1 MNILIP
7 HSWLLEHL
15 ETTATPQQIQELL
28 SLSGPSVERI
38 YDKDGEPVYDIEVT
52 TNRVDSMCV
61 RGIAREAAVIL
72 SEAGIP
78 SQLKSVSHAVPV
90 IGEQQLTLPH
100 VIDKEG
106 LCKRTLAV
114 VLSNVSHAPTPDWMA
129 KRLTWIEQNIHDA
142 MIDITNYVTHE
153 LGHPCHA
160 FDYDKVMKLGGTIEV
175 RTAQAGQTFTTLD
188 GASFTTVGGEIV
200 FTNAS
205 GEIIDFPAIKGTAN
219 TSVDKSTQNVLF
231 WIESLPAEKVRHGS
245 MSHAIRTVA
254 AQLNEKN
261 VDPCMADDVVKK
273 AIELYTSICGAQQAS
288 DVLDVFVHKPQPQ
301 IITVPLSTCSRYLGI
316 ELPVA
321 QIKDILIKLGCIVE
335 VSADTLVVTP
345 PTFRPDITI
354 PADIVEE
361 IARIYGYHRLPS
373 VLMDTAIPTI
383 YPQGVDFALESK
395 TKRFLATVGLQ
406 EVFTYSLVSEKIA
419 QESGYSLDEHLALQ
433 NPLTED
439 RVYLRRT
446 LIPSLREV
454 CTANPQRSQLSV
466 FEFAHTYQPSRG
478 ELPQQDMHLTLYIQL
493 PYRAARGI
501 LEVYARQVLFM
512 PELTIKS
519 MAGAPQGTILVATA
533 NSEHT
538 LGTIE
543 VDSFGATCIDLVWRE
558 VLKHARKHPE
568 YHPQPKYPAITED
581 LTFTLHHAVT
591 VGSVIETI
599 RGIDPLI
606 HSVDLLGL
614 YKKNTSFRITYLDV
628 SKPLSSAEVEPLRK
642 KIVAVIAE
650 KQLGV
655 LVGELT

>member
-15 ETTATPQQIQELL
+15 ETSATPQQIQELL

-38 YDKDGEPVYDIEVT
+38 YDKDGEFVYDIEVT

-78 SQLKSVSHAVPV
+78 SHLKPLTHTVTPIREPQLP
-90 IGEQQLTLPH
+90 LPQ
-100 VIDKEG
+100 VIDTEG

-114 VLSNVSHAPTPDWMA
+114 VLSHVSHAATPAWMA
-129 KRLTWIEQNIHDA
+129 KRLTLIEQTIHDA

-160 FDYDKVMKLGGTIEV
+160 FDYDKIMKLGGTIEV
-175 RTAQAGQTFTTLD
+175 KTASAGQTFTTLD

-200 FTNAS
+200 FTNAA

-219 TSVDKSTQNVLF
+219 TSVDESTENVLF
-231 WIESLPAEKVRHGS
+231 WIESLPADKVRHGS

-261 VDPCMADDVVKK
+261 VDPCMADDVLKK
-273 AIELYTSICGAQQAS
+273 AVELYVSLCGAQQAS
-288 DVLDVFVHKPQPQ
+288 NVFDVFVHKPQPQ
-301 IITVPLSTCSRYLGI
+301 MISVPLSTCTRYLGI
-316 ELPVA
+316 ELAVT
-321 QIKDILIKLGCIVE
+321 QIKDILIKLGCSVE
-335 VSADTLVVTP
+335 VSTDTLIVTP

-354 PADIVEE
+354 PADVVEE

-373 VLMDTAIPTI
+373 VLMATAIPTS
-383 YPQGVDFALESK
+383 YPHGVDFALESR

-406 EVFTYSLVSEKIA
+406 EVFTYSLVSENIA
-419 QESGYSLDEHLALQ
+419 QESGYSLAEHLALQ

-454 CTANPQRSQLSV
+454 CTANPQRPQLSV
-466 FEFAHTYQPSRG
+466 FEFAHTYQPVSG
-478 ELPQQDMHLTLYIQL
+478 ELPQQDLHLMFYMQL
-493 PYRAARGI
+493 PYRTARGI
-501 LEVYARQVLFM
+501 LEVYARQILFL
-512 PELTIKS
+512 PTVTIKS
-519 MAGAPQGTILVATA
+519 TPGTSKGAICVAE
-533 NSEHT
+533 NSEHI
-538 LGTIE
+538 LGTVEI
-543 VDSFGATCIDLVWRE
+543 DSHGATCIDLVWKE
-558 VLKHARKHPE
+558 VLKQAHKHPE
-568 YHPQPKYPAITED
+568 YHAQPKYPAITED
-581 LTFTLHHAVT
+581 LTFTLNQTAS
-591 VGSVIETI
+591 VGSVIDTI

-606 HSVDLLGL
+606 YAVDLLDM
-614 YKKNTSFRITYLDV
+614 YKKNSTFRITYLDITR
-628 SKPLSSAEVEPLRK
+628 PLSSADVEPLRK
-642 KIVAVIAE
+642 KIVATIVE